1 MNNGI
6 TGVSYYVETSTEILY
21 YKTLA
26 KAIAFIK
33 HLLITKRSFVFGV
46 EDSSARIY
54 KDEVYEYCSHTDSVV
69 QYTMNKDTYPTMKY
83 KKLNYIKFMLR
94 LERQLRPIMLR
105 YRK

>member
-6 TGVSYYVETSTEILY
+6 TGVSYYVETRTETMY

-46 EDSSARIY
+46 EDSSVRIY
-54 KDEVYEYCSHTDSVV
+54 KDEVYEYCSVTDSVV
-69 QYTMNKDTYPTMKY
+69 HYITNEKTYPTMKY

-94 LERQLRPIMLR
+94 LARQLRPIMLR